1 MKTLLALLLLIPS
14 LSWGLSHDYD
24 FCKTIELEISNAERV
39 HQVLNRERFK
49 EFGHGPVIKL
59 SEIENIDHTKDEI
72 FRDDKYTVK
81 MEQLLIMI
89 ERRLNIYE
97 SICKNESWRKK

>member
-1 MKTLLALLLLIPS
+1 MNKWLTLLLLIPS

-24 FCKTIELEISNAERV
+24 FCKTIELEIMNAERV
-39 HQVLNRERFK
+39 HEVLNRERFE
-49 EFGHGPVIKL
+49 EFGYPIIKL
-59 SEIENIDHTKDEI
+59 GEDIDHTKDPL

-97 SICKNESWRKK
+97 SICKNQSWRKE

>member
-1 MKTLLALLLLIPS
+1 MKILLALLLLIPS

-24 FCKTIELEISNAERV
+24 FCKTIELEISSAERV
-39 HQVLNRERFK
+39 HEVLNRKRFE
-49 EFGHGPVIKL
+49 EFGYPIIKL
-59 SEIENIDHTKDEI
+59 GEDFDTIEQDPI

-89 ERRLNIYE
+89 ERRLNVYE
-97 SICKNESWRKK
+97 SICKNETWRKK

>member
-1 MKTLLALLLLIPS
+1 MKTLLALLLLMPS
-14 LSWGLSHDYD
+14 LSWGVSHDYD
-24 FCKTIELEISNAERV
+24 FCKTIELEIINAERV

-59 SEIENIDHTKDEI
+59 GEDIDITKDEL